1 MSVKNIIKVTN
12 RGLSPV
18 LSITQGTDA
27 VKFEFTISD
36 YNIPSGSSAV
46 AYNIQPTGN
55 IVNQLCSISGNTI
68 SITPRAYFFLRG
80 KNYMQFQITN
90 NKKNLF
96 SFLIEVWCSPNISEP
111 EVSEVQDPTVVTQVL
126 SKLGEIDLKI
136 DSVDTRLGNRIN
148 NIVANNN
155 PTEGNTELIDIRS
168 GYDGTTYPSAG
179 EAVRKQIGS
188 LSEEIDEKAYYRG
201 SLEGITSLATVTDSG
216 IYNIT
221 ASNALNITDLPSN
234 FPKTDSSFEV
244 KRGYSGNYVEQIIYS
259 TNTHLT
265 PYQRVV
271 KISDNSVYKD
281 WETLSDVIE
290 SVKDCREY
298 LDYITDSDYYADVN
312 AIITEKAYGH
322 DDGSFVTIL
331 KNTYSNNYNV
341 YEIPVNN
348 YPFKLKVSGTT
359 QGESTYL
366 IYTAGE
372 NYEFIER
379 YIGGSTEYNT
389 VSDYK
394 LEIKNKEVKKCIV
407 TVRTDYN
414 YEILINDRRYANCY
428 SSEEDKFQNKRLDA
442 VELAVKTKPW
452 FGKSV
457 CCFGDSTTY
466 GDNGLG
472 NGTASTSISWV
483 AHLSELC
490 GFSMVTNKG
499 MNGSH
504 VAVKSSRKDSF
515 VERLSQLTKHDLF
528 IVMGGLNDFLFG
540 SPLGSLGNGDTS
552 TFYGALEAVV
562 NYIITNFPESQLVVF
577 TPMKVNHAKSSDG
590 SSYGNTFSPN
600 SQGLCEAD
608 YVKAVKEICDK
619 YSVRVKDMYTES
631 GISPFNENQKT
642 LYMGDGLHYLA
653 IGYERLAKTAIAP
666 FINNCIAPD

>member
-1 MSVKNIIKVTN
+1 MAINKNVLAEKQATLLSEDGNTMYATIQMRHGKESEMDKSKFVPAELGVATDTKKMVVAFAPN
-12 RGLSPV
+12 DAKEVAFKDDLDGL
-18 LSITQGTDA
+18 INKNQGT
-27 VKFEFTISD
+27 E
-36 YNIPSGSSAV
+36 NSGKV
-46 AYNIQPTGN
+46 LVVGKDGN
-55 IVNQLCSISGNTI
+55 V
-68 SITPRAYFFLRG
+68 TPG
-80 KNYMQFQITN
+80 ETPI
-90 NKKNLF
+90 
-96 SFLIEVWCSPNISEP
+96 
-111 EVSEVQDPTVVTQVL
+111 
-126 SKLGEIDLKI
+126 EIDSTL
-136 DSVDTRLGNRIN
+136 TQ
-148 NIVANNN
+148 
-155 PTEGNTELIDIRS
+155 S
-168 GYDGTTYPSAG
+168 GQAADAKTTGDKLS
-179 EAVRKQIGS
+179 S

-216 IYNIT
+216 IYYIT
-221 ASNALNITDLPSN
+221 ASNAFNITDLPSD
-234 FPKTDSSFEV
+234 FPKTDLSFEV
-244 KRGYSGNYVEQIIYS
+244 KRGYSGAYVEQIIYS
-259 TNTHLT
+259 TKTHLT

-290 SVKDCREY
+290 SAKYCRGY
-298 LDYITDSDYYADVN
+298 LDYVKVSDYYVDVN

-322 DDGSFVTIL
+322 GDGSLVTIV
-331 KNTYSNNYNV
+331 KNTYSDKYNA
-341 YEIPVNN
+341 YELQVNN

-366 IYTAGE
+366 IYTAGK
-372 NYEFIER
+372 NYEFFEK

-389 VSDYK
+389 VSNYE
-394 LEIKNKEVKKCIV
+394 LEITNKEVKKCIV
-407 TVRTDYN
+407 TVRNDYD
-414 YEILINDRRYANCY
+414 YEILINDGRYVNCY
-428 SSEEDKFQNKRLDA
+428 SSEEDKIQNERLDA

-490 GFSMVTNKG
+490 GFSIVTNKG

-577 TPMKVNHAKSSDG
+577 TPMKVNHAKPSDG

-631 GISPFNENQKT
+631 GISPFNDEQKT
-642 LYMGDGLHYLA
+642 AYMGDGLHYLDV
-653 IGYERLAKTAIAP
+653 GYERLAKTAIAP
-666 FINNCIAPD
+666 FINNCIGVN